1 MSARAAPPFPWDETI
16 AFAMGVL
23 HAQPSELW
31 RLTPREIAAAYRGL
45 TGRGGAGEALD
56 RGGLEALMA
65 EFPDG

>member
-1 MSARAAPPFPWDETI
+1 MSARGAPPFPWDETI

-45 TGRGGAGEALD
+45 TGRSGAGDALD
-56 RGGLEALMA
+56 LSLIHI
-65 EFPDG
+65 